1 VTVNATLTG
10 QIVSFRETL
19 RGLAR
24 NQVVHRRFRR
34 ITLVA
39 LEGRGCHA
47 GED

>member
-1 VTVNATLTG
+1 MVG
-10 QIVSFRETL
+10 FWETL

-24 NQVVHRRFRR
+24 HQVVHRRFRR
-34 ITLVA
+34 ITLMA